1 MLATGIVSGYQF
13 RLMFRT
19 PILAAIIFKMLL
31 ASPLDGQGAVIDQ
44 PLLDVLNDHCIS
56 CHNPEKKKGKLD
68 LESILSVDM
77 SQNLG
82 VWDDVAWMLSER
94 EMPPEDEPDVE
105 RPSESEFNSATQWL
119 ESKLETIAPDEGE
132 LTLSSKH
139 ALISEYCVS
148 CHNADE
154 KKGNLILDG
163 ISLDDPTKDPELWE
177 HVVLRLYSRQMP
189 PPDRE
194 RPSEA
199 TYEAVLAS
207 LTETLDANAVAHPKP
222 GRVETFRRL
231 NRTEYRNAIRDL
243 VGLEIDADTLLPK
256 DEESH
261 GFDNVTVG
269 TLSPNL
275 LDRYIS
281 AAQKISRLAVGARS
295 DKLQGYTVRLPA
307 DYTQE
312 FHVEGLPIGTRGGL
326 LLDYTFPQDGEYE
339 VEVTLTRDRNE
350 HVEGLKGNHE
360 MEILLDRALV
370 ERFTV
375 GPPKGRKDHSMVD
388 KHLKTRVQVQAGPRK
403 LGVTFLNNS
412 YSLLENKRE
421 PFKAHFNHHRHPRLS
436 PAVYQVSITGPYNAQ
451 GAIDTPSREKIFIRK
466 PSQPSEESLAAREI
480 LENLMKHAYRRSTSN
495 ADLKGPMSFYREAAE
510 ESGFE
515 SGIEAAL
522 SSILV
527 NPEFLFRVEHEPA
540 KVKPGQAYRIS
551 DIELASR
558 LSFFIWS
565 SLPDEALIDD
575 AIAGN
580 LSDPDTLEAHV
591 RRMLADPRALS
602 LVDNFASQW
611 LHLRNLDSVTPDLR
625 LYPDFDDNLRQA
637 FRKET
642 ELFIEGI
649 LTEDR
654 PVLEMLKADY
664 TYLNERLA
672 HHYGVPNVFGSRF
685 RRVELEPEH
694 HRGGLLRQGSILT
707 VTSYATRTSPVI
719 RGNWVL
725 ENIIG
730 TAPPPP
736 PADVPALEENTV
748 DATLS
753 VRERL
758 EEHRANPACASCHD
772 LMDPVGFA
780 LENFDAIGRWREF
793 EYGAEID
800 VSGGLP
806 DGSVF
811 DGVAN
816 LENGLLERPELFV
829 RALSEKL
836 LTFALGRGVEAYD
849 APAVRKI
856 IAEAQANDYRFSS
869 MILGIVKSVP
879 FQMRTKSERE
889 YTLMQH
895 TERKT
900 P

>member
-1 MLATGIVSGYQF
+1 
-13 RLMFRT
+13 
-19 PILAAIIFKMLL
+19 MLL

-269 TLSPNL
+269 TLSPSL

-580 LSDPDTLEAHV
+580 LSDPDTLEA
-591 RRMLADPRALS
+591 
-602 LVDNFASQW
+602 
-611 LHLRNLDSVTPDLR
+611 
-625 LYPDFDDNLRQA
+625 
-637 FRKET
+637 
-642 ELFIEGI
+642 
-649 LTEDR
+649 
-654 PVLEMLKADY
+654 
-664 TYLNERLA
+664 
-672 HHYGVPNVFGSRF
+672 
-685 RRVELEPEH
+685 
-694 HRGGLLRQGSILT
+694 
-707 VTSYATRTSPVI
+707 
-719 RGNWVL
+719 
-725 ENIIG
+725 
-730 TAPPPP
+730 
-736 PADVPALEENTV
+736 
-748 DATLS
+748 
-753 VRERL
+753 
-758 EEHRANPACASCHD
+758 
-772 LMDPVGFA
+772 
-780 LENFDAIGRWREF
+780 
-793 EYGAEID
+793 
-800 VSGGLP
+800 
-806 DGSVF
+806 
-811 DGVAN
+811 
-816 LENGLLERPELFV
+816 
-829 RALSEKL
+829 
-836 LTFALGRGVEAYD
+836 
-849 APAVRKI
+849 
-856 IAEAQANDYRFSS
+856 
-869 MILGIVKSVP
+869 
-879 FQMRTKSERE
+879 
-889 YTLMQH
+889 
-895 TERKT
+895 
-900 P
+900 

>member
-1 MLATGIVSGYQF
+1 MSSTSGSGDGICATGIVSGYQF

-19 PILAAIIFKMLL
+19 PILAAVLFKVFL
-31 ASPLDGQGAVIDQ
+31 ATHLDGEGVVIGQ
-44 PLLDVLNDHCIS
+44 PLMNVLNDHCIS

-68 LESILSVDM
+68 LESILSVGI
-77 SQNLG
+77 SQNLD
-82 VWDDVAWMLSER
+82 VWGDVSWMLSER
-94 EMPPEDEPDVE
+94 EMPPKDKPDVE
-105 RPSESEFNSATQWL
+105 RPSESEFNAASQWL
-119 ESKLETIAPDEGE
+119 ETKLQTLAPDEDE

-154 KKGNLILDG
+154 NKGNLILDG
-163 ISLDDPTKDPELWE
+163 ISLDDPTIDPELWE

-189 PPDRE
+189 PPNRE

-199 TYEAVLAS
+199 TYEAVLAA
-207 LTETLDANAVAHPKP
+207 LTETLDANAAAHPKP

-243 VGLEIDADTLLPK
+243 VGLEIDTGTLLPK

-269 TLSPNL
+269 TLSPSL

-350 HVEGLKGNHE
+350 HVEGLKGKHE
-360 MEILLDRALV
+360 MEILLDRVLV

-375 GPPKGRKDHSMVD
+375 GPPKGRRDHSMID
-388 KHLKTRVQVQAGPRK
+388 KHLKTRIQVQAGPRK
-403 LGVTFLNNS
+403 LGVTFLKNS

-421 PFKAHFNHHRHPRLS
+421 PFKAHFNYHRHPRLS

-451 GAIDTPSREKIFIRK
+451 GAMSTPSREKIFIRK
-466 PSQPSEESLAAREI
+466 PSQPSEEALAAREI
-480 LENLMKHAYRRSTSN
+480 MENLMKRAYRRSITK
-495 ADLKGPMSFYREAAE
+495 ADFKGPMSFYKKAAE
-510 ESGFE
+510 ASGFE

-527 NPEFLFRVEHEPA
+527 NPEFLFRVEREPA
-540 KVKPGQAYRIS
+540 NVKLGEAYRIS

-591 RRMLADPRALS
+591 RRMLANPRALS

-654 PVLEMLKADY
+654 SVLEMLKADY
-664 TYLNERLA
+664 TFLNERLA

-685 RRVELEPEH
+685 RRVELKPED

-730 TAPPPP
+730 TPPPPP

-753 VRERL
+753 MRARL

-836 LTFALGRGVEAYD
+836 LIFALGRGFEAYD
-849 APAVRKI
+849 GPAVRKI
-856 IAEAQANDYRFSS
+856 IAEAQDNDYRFSS

-889 YTLMQH
+889 
-895 TERKT
+895 
-900 P
+900 